1 MISGTRPRRLSDRI
15 IDIYRI
21 LDDIISKEA
30 LPMNG

>member
-21 LDDIISKEA
+21 LDDIINKGNEDQ
-30 LPMNG
+30 